1 MLARQRRAL
10 AGSPWP
16 AIGLSV
22 ASNRLLEPQK
32 LLILHIILLVT
43 LRNQVVRIYH
53 HNDELAGWAQLERE
67 SSDAARSK
75 RMNLGGVRW
84 SVAGVDLTAV
94 GQEHRQLGPLP
105 RRRRTDIEDLYL
117 GRSKLARIV
126 RSQIGDAG
134 DEVG

>member
-10 AGSPWP
+10 AGSPSP

-43 LRNQVVRIYH
+43 LLNQVVGIYH

-67 SSDAARSK
+67 SGDAARSK
-75 RMNLGGVRW
+75 RWNLGGVRW
-84 SVAGVDLTAV
+84 SVAGVDLAAV
-94 GQEHRQLGPLP
+94 GQEHGQLGRL
-105 RRRRTDIEDLYL
+105 RRRRGTDVEDLYL
-117 GRSKLARIV
+117 GRSKFARIV
-126 RSQIGDAG
+126 RTQIGDSG